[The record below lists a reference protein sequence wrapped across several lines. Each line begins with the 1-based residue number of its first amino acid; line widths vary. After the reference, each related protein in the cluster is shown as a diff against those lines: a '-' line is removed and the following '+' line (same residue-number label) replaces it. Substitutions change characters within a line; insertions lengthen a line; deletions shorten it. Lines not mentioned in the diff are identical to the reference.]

1 MTEILA
7 PLRGRDARAP
17 SQLFL
22 FLILLLFS
30 RPVYALAS
38 GEPLQNNAYQID
50 LTRTVVTGS
59 TRKIA
64 LGGAFTG
71 IAEGVAAIPDNPA
84 AVAYR
89 PRAFMNPLEL
99 DMVLSTLA
107 TGDDDADNSGTQSLV
122 YGNQALMDLGLMAQ
136 YQNWGVGFEAQMAV
150 FQSEN
155 LPQNQEAQLMSG
167 SFATGYTTDDRT
179 IAVGLSLDPIGARV
193 HPMDDHS
200 PRSFKLR
207 GIGYGAGVLFHP
219 GRGAWRFGAAYNSA
233 VSSDERLVVAGT
245 EPVKVGNLIVPE
257 GVWQTDI
264 LSLGLAHE
272 TNSFWGWRGHP
283 GLASGDIR
291 FFGRSPSN
299 AQGSAAFVTQTVRPV
314 GQKLIATLHGG
325 LEAEVVPGRLRL
337 RAGTYREPSRYEGI
351 SARQHITGGFEIR
364 LFPIPYV
371 TRDASLSYAVDYTS
385 RYQVYSLSLWLWSFA
400 VPVPNQ

>member
-1 MTEILA
+1 MSYFG
-7 PLRGRDARAP
+7 RGALP
-17 SQLFL
+17 VSLLFL
-22 FLILLLFS
+22 LCLIAFS
-30 RPVYALAS
+30 VPARS
-38 GEPLQNNAYQID
+38 QGEPLESNAYQID

-89 PRAFMNPLEL
+89 ARAFMAPLEL

-107 TGDDDADNSGTQSLV
+107 TGDDDADNSGTDSIV
-122 YGNQALMDLGLMAQ
+122 YGNQALMDVGLMAQ
-136 YQNWGVGFEAQMAV
+136 YHNWGIGFESQLAV
-150 FQSEN
+150 FRSEN
-155 LPQNQEAQLMSG
+155 LPQNQEAQFMSG
-167 SFATGYTTDDRT
+167 ALATGYTNDDRT
-179 IAVGLSLDPIGARV
+179 IAIGVSLDPIGARV
-193 HPMDDHS
+193 HPADSYD
-200 PRSFKLR
+200 PRSFRLK
-207 GIGYGAGVLFHP
+207 GMGYGAGVLYHP
-219 GRGAWRFGAAYNSA
+219 QRGAWRFGAAYNSS
-233 VSSDERLVVAGT
+233 VSSNENLVVVGT

-257 GVWQTDI
+257 AVLQTDI
-264 LSLGLAHE
+264 LSLGIAHE
-272 TNSFWGWRGHP
+272 TNHFFGWRGHP

-291 FFGRSPSN
+291 FFGKSPSN

-314 GQKLIATLHGG
+314 GQKIIATLHGG
-325 LEAEVVPGRLRL
+325 LEAEVLPGRMRV

-364 LFPIPYV
+364 LFSIPYV
-371 TRDASLSYAVDYTS
+371 TRDASLSYAVDYTA

-400 VPVPNQ
+400 EPVPNK